1 MFLSSELE
9 YVRHRSSSIS
19 IQIPLSLQ
27 FLRTLLTL
35 VPFTAPYTQEAV
47 REPSAAVLGHLKL
60 PRVVLVTTSGQ
71 NAVYSHFK
79 HNNNIIIVYQI
90 LLTFTVY
97 YNVLVVGTFSDS
109 KI

>member
-19 IQIPLSLQ
+19 NQIPLSLQ

-79 HNNNIIIVYQI
+79 HNNNNNNIII
-90 LLTFTVY
+90 
-97 YNVLVVGTFSDS
+97 
-109 KI
+109 